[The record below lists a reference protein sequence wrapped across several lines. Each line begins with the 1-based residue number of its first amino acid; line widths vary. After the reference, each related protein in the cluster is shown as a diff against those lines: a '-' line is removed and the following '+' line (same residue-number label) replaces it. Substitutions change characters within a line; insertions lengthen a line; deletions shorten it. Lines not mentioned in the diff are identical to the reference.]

1 MDVRRVGAY
10 APHFAW
16 FLHGFSSFFHRAFVA
31 GEECVVDLSE
41 AQSEGSEQHRAR
53 QLS

>member
-1 MDVRRVGAY
+1 MFGGLARTRRI
-10 APHFAW
+10 
-16 FLHGFSSFFHRAFVA
+16 LHGFSSFFHRAFVA